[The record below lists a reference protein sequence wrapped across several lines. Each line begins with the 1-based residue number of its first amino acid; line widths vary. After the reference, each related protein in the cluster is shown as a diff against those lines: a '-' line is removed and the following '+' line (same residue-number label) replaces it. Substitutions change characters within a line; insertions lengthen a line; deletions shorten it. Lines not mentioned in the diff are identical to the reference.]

1 MFKKM
6 IILKLIH
13 ESYIFAFQSI
23 RTNKTRTILSLTGI
37 TIGIFSIISIFTVFD
52 SMERSIHSSID
63 SLGDNVLFIQKW
75 PWSMGGDYP
84 WWKYRQRPE
93 PKIQDLK
100 QIQKRSQTTEASALM
115 LQVSRTVKY
124 QNTNI
129 EDVQILA
136 VTQDYNKIMPFD
148 LQQGRYFTNIESN
161 SGSNVVIIGSKI
173 AENLFGQADVMERR
187 TKIFGRKMVVI
198 GVIKKEGKDLFGN
211 TSDNI
216 VIIPYNFARTVL
228 DVKNIGSSLIVKAK
242 SKISNEQMKDELTGI
257 IRSIH
262 KLKPSVDD
270 DFSINETDII
280 SKGFDEMFGFIAGIG
295 WIIGAFSL
303 LVGGFGIANIMFVSV
318 KERTSQIGIQKSLGA
333 KNYFI
338 LLQFLFEA
346 IFLSI
351 MGGIGGLLIVY
362 LLSLI
367 VSGLIDGFEL
377 VLTSGNIILGISVSA
392 IIGLLSG
399 IIPAYIA
406 SKLNPV
412 EAMRSSF

>member
-23 RTNKTRTILSLTGI
+23 KANKTRTILSLTGI

-63 SLGDNVLFIQKW
+63 SLGDNVIFVQKW
-75 PWSMGGDYP
+75 PWAMGGNYP
-84 WWKYRQRPE
+84 WWKYWQRPE
-93 PKIQDLK
+93 PKLQDLK
-100 QIQKRSQTTEASALM
+100 QIQKRSNTAKASSLM
-115 LQVSRTVKY
+115 LEVSRNIKY
-124 QNTNI
+124 QNTTI
-129 EDVQILA
+129 EDVQISA
-136 VTQDYNKIMPFD
+136 VTQDYNKTMSFD
-148 LQQGRYFTNIESN
+148 LQQGRYFTPIESN
-161 SGSNVVIIGSKI
+161 GGSNVVIIGSEI
-173 AENLFGQADVMERR
+173 AQNLFGRADALEKKI
-187 TKIFGRKMVVI
+187 KIFGRKMLVI
-198 GVIKKEGKDLFGN
+198 GVIKKEGKDLFGGS
-211 TSDNI
+211 SDEI
-216 VIIPYNFARTVL
+216 AIIPYNFARTVL
-228 DVKNIGSSLIVKAK
+228 DVKNISSSIIVVAK
-242 SKISNEQMKDELTGI
+242 ENISNEELKDELTGI

-262 KLKPSVDD
+262 KLKPSEDD

-280 SKGFDEMFGFIAGIG
+280 AKGFDEMFGFIAGIG

-346 IFLSI
+346 IFLSL
-351 MGGIGGLLIVY
+351 MGGVGGLLIVY

-367 VSGLIDGFEL
+367 VSGSMDGFSL

-399 IIPAYIA
+399 IIPAYMA

>member
-1 MFKKM
+1 MFRKF
-6 IILKLIH
+6 IILKLIR

-23 RTNKTRTILSLTGI
+23 KTNKTRTILSLTGI

-75 PWSMGGDYP
+75 PWSMGGEYP
-84 WWKYRQRPE
+84 WWKYWQRPE
-93 PKIQDLK
+93 PKMQDLK
-100 QIQKRSQTTEASALM
+100 QIQKRSQTAATGALM
-115 LQVSRTVKY
+115 LQVSRNIKY
-124 QNTNI
+124 QNTTIENI
-129 EDVQILA
+129 QISG
-136 VTQDYNKIMPFD
+136 VTHDYNKTMPFD

-161 SGSNVVIIGSKI
+161 SGSNVVIIGNEI
-173 AENLFGQADVMERR
+173 AENLFAKTDALERR
-187 TKIFGRKMVVI
+187 IKIFGRKLTVI

-211 TSDNI
+211 SSDDI
-216 VIIPYNFARTVL
+216 AIIPYNFARTVL
-228 DVKNIGSSLIVKAK
+228 DVKNIGSTLVVKAK
-242 SKISNEQMKDELTGI
+242 PNISNEQLKDELTGI
-257 IRSIH
+257 MRSIH

-318 KERTSQIGIQKSLGA
+318 KERTNQIGIQKSLGA

-351 MGGIGGLLIVY
+351 MGGIAGLLIVY
-362 LLSLI
+362 ILSLI
-367 VSGLIDGFEL
+367 VSNLLDGFEL
-377 VLTSGNIILGISVSA
+377 VLTSGNIILGVSVSA

-399 IIPAYIA
+399 IVPAYIA

-412 EAMRSSF
+412 EAMRSNF

>member
-1 MFKKM
+1 MFRKF
-6 IILKLIH
+6 IILRLIC
-13 ESYIFAFQSI
+13 ESYVFAFQSI
-23 RTNKTRTILSLTGI
+23 KTNKTRTILSLTGI

-75 PWSMGGDYP
+75 PWSMGGEYP
-84 WWKYRQRPE
+84 WWKYWQRPE
-93 PKIQDLK
+93 PKMNDLK
-100 QIQKRSQTTEASALM
+100 QIQKRSQTTAASTLM
-115 LQVSRTVKY
+115 LQVSRNIKY
-124 QNTNI
+124 QNTTIENI
-129 EDVQILA
+129 QIA
-136 VTQDYNKIMPFD
+136 GVTHEYNITMPFD

-173 AENLFGQADVMERR
+173 AENLFGQADAIERR
-187 TKIFGRKMVVI
+187 IKIFGRKLTVI
-198 GVIKKEGKDLFGN
+198 GVIKKEGEDLFGN
-211 TSDNI
+211 SSDDI
-216 VIIPYNFARTVL
+216 AIIPYNFARTVL
-228 DVKNIGSSLIVKAK
+228 DVKNISSTLIVKAK
-242 SKISNEQMKDELTGI
+242 PNISNEQLKDELTGI
-257 IRSIH
+257 MRSVH
-262 KLKPSVDD
+262 KLKPSADD

-280 SKGFDEMFGFIAGIG
+280 SKGFDDMFGFIAGIG

-318 KERTSQIGIQKSLGA
+318 KERTNQIGIQKSLGA

-351 MGGIGGLLIVY
+351 MGGVGGLVIVY
-362 LLSLI
+362 FLSLI
-367 VSGLIDGFEL
+367 VSGSIEGFEL
-377 VLTSGNIILGISVSA
+377 VLSSGNIILGISVSA

-399 IIPAYIA
+399 IIPAYLA
-406 SKLNPV
+406 SRLNPV

>member
-6 IILKLIH
+6 IILKLIR

-23 RTNKTRTILSLTGI
+23 KTNKTRTILSLTGI

-63 SLGDNVLFIQKW
+63 SLGDNVIFVQKW
-75 PWSMGGDYP
+75 PWAMGGNYP
-84 WWKYRQRPE
+84 WWKYWQRPE
-93 PKIQDLK
+93 PKLQDLK
-100 QIQKRSQTTEASALM
+100 QIQKRSNTAKASSLM
-115 LQVSRTVKY
+115 LEVSRNIKY
-124 QNTNI
+124 QNTTI
-129 EDVQILA
+129 EDVQISA
-136 VTQDYNKIMPFD
+136 VTQDYNKTMSFD
-148 LQQGRYFTNIESN
+148 LQQGRYFTPIESN
-161 SGSNVVIIGSKI
+161 GGSNVVMIGSEI
-173 AENLFGQADVMERR
+173 AQNLFGQADALEKKI
-187 TKIFGRKMVVI
+187 KIFGRKMLVI
-198 GVIKKEGKDLFGN
+198 GVIKKEGKDLFGGS
-211 TSDNI
+211 SDEI
-216 VIIPYNFARTVL
+216 AIIPYNFARTVL
-228 DVKNIGSSLIVKAK
+228 DVKNISSSIIVVAK
-242 SKISNEQMKDELTGI
+242 ENISNEELKDELTGV

-262 KLKPSVDD
+262 KLKPSEDD
-270 DFSINETDII
+270 NFSINETDII
-280 SKGFDEMFGFIAGIG
+280 SKGFDDMFGFIAGIG

-346 IFLSI
+346 IFLSL
-351 MGGIGGLLIVY
+351 MGGVGGLLIVY

-367 VSGLIDGFEL
+367 VSSSMDGFSL

-399 IIPAYIA
+399 IIPAYMA

>member
-1 MFKKM
+1 MFRKF
-6 IILKLIH
+6 IILKLIR

-23 RTNKTRTILSLTGI
+23 KTNKTRTILSLTGI

-75 PWSMGGDYP
+75 PWSMGGEYP
-84 WWKYRQRPE
+84 WWKYWQRPE
-93 PKIQDLK
+93 PKMQDLK
-100 QIQKRSQTTEASALM
+100 QIQKRSQTAATGALM
-115 LQVSRTVKY
+115 LQVSRNIKY
-124 QNTNI
+124 QNTTI
-129 EDVQILA
+129 ESIQISG
-136 VTQDYNKIMPFD
+136 VTHDYNKTMSFD

-161 SGSNVVIIGSKI
+161 SGSNVVIIGSEI
-173 AENLFGQADVMERR
+173 AENLFAKADALERR
-187 TKIFGRKMVVI
+187 IKIFGRKLTVI

-211 TSDNI
+211 SSDDI
-216 VIIPYNFARTVL
+216 AIIPYNFARTVL
-228 DVKNIGSSLIVKAK
+228 DVKNIGSTLVVKAK
-242 SKISNEQMKDELTGI
+242 PNISNEQLKDELTGI
-257 IRSIH
+257 MRSIH

-318 KERTSQIGIQKSLGA
+318 KERTNQIGIQKSLGA

-351 MGGIGGLLIVY
+351 MGGIAGLLIVY
-362 LLSLI
+362 ILSFI
-367 VSGLIDGFEL
+367 VSNSLEGFEL
-377 VLTSGNIILGISVSA
+377 VLTSGNIILGVSVSA

-399 IIPAYIA
+399 IVPAYMA

-412 EAMRSSF
+412 EAMRSNF

>member
-1 MFKKM
+1 MFRKF
-6 IILKLIH
+6 IILKLIR

-23 RTNKTRTILSLTGI
+23 KTNKTRTILSLSGI

-63 SLGDNVLFIQKW
+63 SLGDNVLFVQKW
-75 PWSMGGDYP
+75 PWSMGGEYP
-84 WWKYRQRPE
+84 WWKYWQRPE
-93 PKIQDLK
+93 PKMQDLK
-100 QIQKRSQTTEASALM
+100 QIQKRSQTAEASSLM
-115 LQVSRTVKY
+115 LQVSRNIKF
-124 QNTNI
+124 QNTTI
-129 EDVQILA
+129 ENVQILA
-136 VTQDYNKIMPFD
+136 VTQNYNKTMPFD
-148 LQQGRYFTNIESN
+148 LQQGRYFTHIESN
-161 SGSNVVIIGSKI
+161 SGSNVVIIGSEI
-173 AENLFGQADVMERR
+173 AENLFGQADALEKRI
-187 TKIFGRKMVVI
+187 KIFGRKMVVI
-198 GVIKKEGKDLFGN
+198 GVIKKEGEDLFGN
-211 TSDNI
+211 SSDDI
-216 VIIPYNFARTVL
+216 VIVPYNFSRTVL
-228 DVKNIGSSLIVKAK
+228 DVKNIGSTIIVKAK
-242 SKISNEQMKDELTGI
+242 SNISNEQLKDELIGI

-262 KLKPSVDD
+262 KLKPSADD

-318 KERTSQIGIQKSLGA
+318 KERTNQIGIQKSLGA

-351 MGGIGGLLIVY
+351 MGGIAGLLIVY
-362 LLSLI
+362 ILSLI
-367 VSGLIDGFEL
+367 VSGSMEGFEL
-377 VLTSGNIILGISVSA
+377 VLTNGNIILGISVSA

-399 IIPAYIA
+399 IIPAYLA

>member
-23 RTNKTRTILSLTGI
+23 KTNKTRTILSLTGI

-63 SLGDNVLFIQKW
+63 SLGDNVIFVQKW
-75 PWSMGGDYP
+75 PWAMGGNYP
-84 WWKYRQRPE
+84 WWKYWQRPE
-93 PKIQDLK
+93 PKLQDLK
-100 QIQKRSQTTEASALM
+100 QIQKRSNTAKASSLM
-115 LQVSRTVKY
+115 LEVSRNIKY
-124 QNTNI
+124 QNTTI
-129 EDVQILA
+129 EDVQISA
-136 VTQDYNKIMPFD
+136 VTQDYNKTMSFD
-148 LQQGRYFTNIESN
+148 LQQGRYFTPIESN
-161 SGSNVVIIGSKI
+161 GGSNVVMIGSEI
-173 AENLFGQADVMERR
+173 AQNLFGQADALEKKI
-187 TKIFGRKMVVI
+187 KIFGRKMLVI
-198 GVIKKEGKDLFGN
+198 GVIKKEGKDLFGGS
-211 TSDNI
+211 SDEI
-216 VIIPYNFARTVL
+216 AIIPYNFARTVL
-228 DVKNIGSSLIVKAK
+228 DVKNISSSIIVVAK
-242 SKISNEQMKDELTGI
+242 ENISNEELKDELTGI

-262 KLKPSVDD
+262 KLKPSEDD

-280 SKGFDEMFGFIAGIG
+280 AKGFDEMFGFIAGIG

-346 IFLSI
+346 IFLSL
-351 MGGIGGLLIVY
+351 MGGVGGLLIVY

-367 VSGLIDGFEL
+367 VSGSMDGFSL

-399 IIPAYIA
+399 IIPAYMA

>member
-23 RTNKTRTILSLTGI
+23 KTNKTRTILSLTGI

-63 SLGDNVLFIQKW
+63 SLGDNVIFVQKW
-75 PWSMGGDYP
+75 PWAMGGNYP
-84 WWKYRQRPE
+84 WWKYWQRPE
-93 PKIQDLK
+93 PKLQDLK
-100 QIQKRSQTTEASALM
+100 QIQKRSNTAKASSLM
-115 LQVSRTVKY
+115 LEVSRNIKY
-124 QNTNI
+124 QNTTI
-129 EDVQILA
+129 EDVQISA
-136 VTQDYNKIMPFD
+136 VTQDYNKTMSFD
-148 LQQGRYFTNIESN
+148 LQQGRYFTPIESN
-161 SGSNVVIIGSKI
+161 GGSNVVMIGSEI
-173 AENLFGQADVMERR
+173 AQNLFGQADALEKKI
-187 TKIFGRKMVVI
+187 KIFGRKMLVI
-198 GVIKKEGKDLFGN
+198 GVIKKEGKDLFGGS
-211 TSDNI
+211 SDEI
-216 VIIPYNFARTVL
+216 AIIPYNFARTVL
-228 DVKNIGSSLIVKAK
+228 DVKNISSSIIVVAK
-242 SKISNEQMKDELTGI
+242 ENISNEELKDELTGI

-262 KLKPSVDD
+262 KLKPSEDD

-280 SKGFDEMFGFIAGIG
+280 AKGFDEMFGFIAGIG

-346 IFLSI
+346 IFLSL
-351 MGGIGGLLIVY
+351 MGGVGGLLIVY

-367 VSGLIDGFEL
+367 VSSSMDGFSL

-392 IIGLLSG
+392 VIGLLSG
-399 IIPAYIA
+399 IIPAYMA